1 MESYMTP
8 EERTQLKTH
17 VETWR
22 RAAIELEEI
31 ERRELLT
38 VDTREAV
45 RQIFGNNTM
54 VQDAPKLTS
63 SGLVE
68 QQAWFAKLR
77 KQ

>member
-1 MESYMTP
+1 MTP

-17 VETWR
+17 VESWR

-31 ERRELLT
+31 KRRELRE
-38 VDTREAV
+38 VDTKEAI
-45 RQIFGNNTM
+45 RQLFSNNTM
-54 VQDAPKLTS
+54 VQNAPKQTTS
-63 SGLVE
+63 GMVE